1 MAFGVLKAIAVGKL
15 VDRDTGQPVQVQN
28 PDAKFDKVSYV
39 IKKERYH
46 KPKKR
51 KPIVHH
57 RKTTKKKSKR

>member
-1 MAFGVLKAIAVGKL
+1 MAGLLKAIALGKIL
-15 VDRDTGQPVQVQN
+15 DADTGQPVKVTN

-39 IKKERYH
+39 IKKEKYH

-51 KPIVHH
+51 KPVVHY